1 MDGSEGLS
9 GESRDRREAQA
20 RERGHASLWRFLYGS
35 VDGYRSAKVGLA
47 LGGGFARGIAHLGVL
62 QVLEERRIPLAAITG
77 VSSGSMMAAAYASG
91 TPLYKLEELARRMK
105 FKDVAGW
112 TLSKMGLMS
121 STRMD
126 AFLRRLLAVHR
137 FEEMR
142 VPLGVVACDLKTGEP
157 VLFSG
162 RGDVVPAVRASCA
175 YPGLF
180 QPIEIGGR
188 LLVDGGMAEDVPA
201 PSAKK
206 LGSARVMA
214 VSLEMDEAPAD
225 PSNLAQV
232 INRCFQIL
240 QAQTGPTWRP
250 SADLVLTPKI
260 NTFGWDSF
268 DQTERMIEAG
278 RRAAEAALPEI
289 KSWLSGN

>member
-1 MDGSEGLS
+1 MM
-9 GESRDRREAQA
+9 GESEEQSAARARQS
-20 RERGHASLWRFLYGS
+20 RERGEASLWRFLYGS
-35 VDGYRSAKVGLA
+35 GDGYRRSKVGLA

-62 QVLEERRIPLAAITG
+62 QVLEENRIPLACITG

-91 TPLYKLEELARRMK
+91 TPLGMLDELARRMK

-112 TLSKMGLMS
+112 TVSKMGLMTS
-121 STRMD
+121 DRMD
-126 AFLRRLLAVHR
+126 KFLRRLLAVHR
-137 FEEMR
+137 FEDMR

-157 VLFSG
+157 VVFSG
-162 RGDVVPAVRASCA
+162 HGDAVPAVRASCA

-180 QPIEIGGR
+180 RPIPIGGR

-201 PSAKK
+201 PAAKK
-206 LGSARVMA
+206 LGAAKVIA
-214 VSLEMDEAPAD
+214 VSLEMDEVPDD
-225 PSNLAQV
+225 PTNLAQV
-232 INRCFQIL
+232 INRSFQIL

>member
-1 MDGSEGLS
+1 MDGSEVLS
-9 GESRDRREAQA
+9 GESRDRRAAQA

-121 STRMD
+121 SARMD

-240 QAQTGPTWRP
+240 QAQTGPVWRP
-250 SADLVLTPKI
+250 SADLVITPKI

-268 DQTERMIEAG
+268 DETDRLIQAG
-278 RRAAEAALPEI
+278 RQAAEAALPELER
-289 KSWLSGN
+289 WTTVR

>member
-1 MDGSEGLS
+1 MGDSEEQS
-9 GESRDRREAQA
+9 AVRARQARQRGES
-20 RERGHASLWRFLYGS
+20 SLWRFLYGS
-35 VDGYRSAKVGLA
+35 GDGYRRSKVGLA

-62 QVLEERRIPLAAITG
+62 QVLEENRIPLACITG
-77 VSSGSMMAAAYASG
+77 VSSGAMMAAAYASG
-91 TPLYKLEELARRMK
+91 TPLHRLDELARRMK

-112 TLSKMGLMS
+112 TLSKMGLMTS
-121 STRMD
+121 DRMD
-126 AFLRRLLAVHR
+126 AFLRSLLAVHR
-137 FEEMR
+137 FEDMR
-142 VPLGVVACDLKTGEP
+142 IPLGVVACDLKTGEP
-157 VLFSG
+157 VLYSQ

-180 QPIEIGGR
+180 RPIAIEGR

-206 LGSARVMA
+206 LGAAKVIA
-214 VSLEMDEAPAD
+214 VSLEMDEVPDD
-225 PSNLAQV
+225 PTNLAQV

-289 KSWLSGN
+289 KGWLAGN